1 MPETLD
7 LQSDQFMTLLTDALR
22 SGPGSPEWHQA
33 VKALRAAP
41 NDSHADEYQLLYA
54 ARERLEAGKEYRSV
68 RAGPGFSR
76 KVMQGVDE
84 EGQPATGLPA
94 ANIIALLAAG
104 AILVVVIVIGISL
117 LKGSGNP
124 QQQKVDELGNLIF
137 GNKFLSATFMGG
149 TGAAGTT
156 AKFTAPA
163 GWAHFGDLP
172 LVATKQGE
180 LRPTTEPTTPP
191 PSTSASATYRAGGL
205 VTAAPMPAAQPLE
218 VDVTLKVNRTADDGI
233 VQIFVSDEPIT
244 DDNAAGGH
252 ALVWQLTGAEARIFL
267 ANGQAAPQQGEK
279 VPSGR
284 ELQVKLAL
292 NRDTA
297 LAEITSGATSP
308 AKRQYAGPHA
318 LDPEKPRYAGVRFLR
333 RAASDK
339 WEHLGVVSITLQ
351 KP

>member
-1 MPETLD
+1 MPDTLD
-7 LQSDQFMTLLTDALR
+7 VQSDQFMTLLTDALR

-41 NDSHADEYQLLYA
+41 NDSQADEYQLLYD

-68 RAGPGFSR
+68 RAGPGFTR

-84 EGQPATGLPA
+84 EGQPAAGLPT

-137 GNKFLSATFMGG
+137 GNKFLSATFSASAGG
-149 TGAAGTT
+149 AT
-156 AKFTAPA
+156 ATFTAPA
-163 GWAHFGDLP
+163 GWNHFGDLS
-172 LVATKQGE
+172 LVTTKQGE
-180 LRPTTEPTTPP
+180 LRPTTQPMQPP
-191 PSTSASATYRAGGL
+191 PSSTSASATYRAGGL
-205 VTAAPMPAAQPLE
+205 VTAAPIPAAQPLE
-218 VDVTLKVNRTADDGI
+218 VDVTLNVKRAADDGI

-267 ANGQAAPQQGEK
+267 ANGQAAPEQSEK
-279 VPSGR
+279 IPSGR

-297 LAEITSGATSP
+297 LAEITAGASAP

-318 LDPEKPRYAGVRFLR
+318 LDPEKVRYAGVRFLR

-339 WEHLGVVSITLQ
+339 WEHLGVASITLQ

>member
-1 MPETLD
+1 MPDTLD

-33 VKALRAAP
+33 VKTLRSSPGGAQ
-41 NDSHADEYQLLYA
+41 ADEYQLLYA

-68 RAGPGFSR
+68 RAGPGFTR

-84 EGQPATGLPA
+84 EGQPAAGLPT

-117 LKGSGNP
+117 LKGSSNP

-137 GNKFLSATFMGG
+137 GNKFLSATFGG
-149 TGAAGTT
+149 SGV
-156 AKFTAPA
+156 PA
-163 GWAHFGDLP
+163 TNSVSPPSGWSHFGDLA
-172 LVATKQGE
+172 LATTKQGE
-180 LRPTTEPTTPP
+180 LRPSTQPSTAPP
-191 PSTSASATYRAGGL
+191 PSTTASEVYRAGGL
-205 VTAAPMPAAQPLE
+205 VSAAPIPADQPLE
-218 VDVTLKVNRTADDGI
+218 VDVTLKISRPMDDGI

-279 VPSGR
+279 IPSGR

-297 LAEITSGATSP
+297 LAEITPGGAGATT
-308 AKRQYAGPHA
+308 KRQFAGPHA
-318 LDPEKPRYAGVRFLR
+318 LDPSKPRYAGLRFLR